1 MKTGIGAAVAAVAML
16 PFSTPS
22 MAQDAPKPAIT
33 AELVSRL
40 CPVSGMPGLKLGA
53 TREEQPPELLR
64 ILRRLPASFK
74 PFTEA
79 ELETTSWSG
88 KVAAITYRA
97 ASPDGDVN
105 DALLEG
111 FDAPMIAA
119 GWEPVVLDRT
129 VTPLSVLGGR
139 TLEREILGP
148 DGSRK
153 LLLEFDA
160 SGALAL
166 RCGDPALLELDQRE
180 RDGTLEPGSPRPVA
194 PAYDPALRL
203 PEPSACQSP
212 ALQRLTVENEKLEEE
227 APELVP
233 FLAATTQESDRAQ
246 FGKRLGTW
254 LEWKLL
260 GSGKV
265 DDNRLVALRTAAA
278 KSNVDGEMRLM
289 MQFLAIG
296 GELAEARER
305 GDALKSCEGL
315 RKLMAFEHDKSRQQ
329 VAYWDRVNAAL
340 EAEAKR
346 LGIGL
351 EQ

>member
-1 MKTGIGAAVAAVAML
+1 MKTALGSTVSAAML
-16 PFSTPS
+16 VISVPAA
-22 MAQDAPKPAIT
+22 AQEVPKPTIS

-40 CPVSGMPGLKLGA
+40 CPVTGMAGLKLGA
-53 TREEQPPELLR
+53 TRQEQPAELLR
-64 ILRRLPASFK
+64 SLRRLPDSFR

-79 ELETTSWSG
+79 ELDVTSWSG
-88 KVAAITYRA
+88 KIAAVTYRA
-97 ASPDGDVN
+97 ASPDGEIN

-111 FDAPMIAA
+111 FDATMVPA

-129 VTPLSVLGGR
+129 ITPLSMLGGR
-139 TLEREILGP
+139 TLEREVDGP
-148 DGSRK
+148 EGRRK

-166 RCGDPALLELDQRE
+166 RCGDPALLEQDQRE
-180 RDGTLEPGSPRPVA
+180 RDGTLEPGSPRPLA
-194 PAYDPALRL
+194 PAYDPTLRL
-203 PEPSACQSP
+203 PESSACQSL
-212 ALQRLTVENEKLEEE
+212 ALQRLTVGTPKLDEE

-233 FLAATTQESDRAQ
+233 FLAAAMQESDRAQ
-246 FGKRLGTW
+246 FGKRLATW

-260 GSGKV
+260 GSGKT

-278 KSNVDGEMRLM
+278 KSNVDSEMRLM
-289 MQFLAIG
+289 MQFLAVG
-296 GELAEARER
+296 GELAEARES
-305 GDALKSCEGL
+305 GDNFKGCNAL

-329 VAYWDRVNAAL
+329 AAYWDRVNAAL